1 MVDLHHQIL
10 VEATPQKVY
19 DAIATQL
26 GLRSWWTADADVEE
40 RESGEAVFGFNKR
53 AVVFRMKIDKLSPS
67 NGVHWSCTGEHPEW
81 AGTKLEWVIE
91 PGNEGTA
98 VKLFHRGWREQN
110 DFCSSCNSTWGELMW
125 RLKDYVQGKNPG
137 PHWPE

>member
-1 MVDLHHQIL
+1 MIDLHHQIL

-19 DAIATQL
+19 DAIATQS

-53 AVVFRMKIDKLSPS
+53 AVVFRMTIDKLSPS
-67 NGVHWSCTGEHPEW
+67 NAVHWSCSGEQPEW
-81 AGTKLEWVIE
+81 AGTELEWLIE
-91 PGNEGTA
+91 PADEGTV
-98 VKLFHRGWREQN
+98 VKLFHRGWREQT
-110 DFCSSCNSTWGELMW
+110 DLCASCNSTWGELMW
-125 RLKDYVQGKNPG
+125 RLKDYVQENNPG